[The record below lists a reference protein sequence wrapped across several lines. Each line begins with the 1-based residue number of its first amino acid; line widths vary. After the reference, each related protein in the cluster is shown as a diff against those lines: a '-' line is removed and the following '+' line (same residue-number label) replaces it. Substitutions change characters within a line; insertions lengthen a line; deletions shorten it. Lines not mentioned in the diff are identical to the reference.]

1 MVDTLAEEGPE
12 GWFED
17 DVAAVVMDAVEGG
30 EEEEDKGDIA
40 GSCWDVRS
48 EPSAAEEVY
57 TEWEAA
63 HWGP

>member
-12 GWFED
+12 GRFEED
-17 DVAAVVMDAVEGG
+17 VVAAVMHAA
-30 EEEEDKGDIA
+30 EEAEEDKVDIA
-40 GSCWDVRS
+40 GSCWGVRN
-48 EPSAAEEVY
+48 EPSAAGEVY